1 MTEWVQHGIWSQASA
16 GKKCLLKKNKFK
28 NRHTKVPGGKRGC
41 LALPSLLALL
51 LVPCL
56 QLPQLL

>member
-1 MTEWVQHGIWSQASA
+1 M
-16 GKKCLLKKNKFK
+16 
-28 NRHTKVPGGKRGC
+28 KVPGGKGGC
-41 LALPSLLALL
+41 LALPSLLAPL